1 MPGIESFLSP
11 EDLEYILDL
20 PEVRSAW
27 ERLDKTT
34 GNKIDFT
41 IELTDSIRVA
51 LETRFGLDFSG
62 ISRIPMRWINGD
74 TEPHIDRGASK
85 FENTYLVYLNDSPGE
100 FLIGDESFPITQ
112 NTGYMFN
119 EGVNHSTAN
128 TGIVPRLLLGPM
140 NEFVE
145 PVGVGGGVL
154 YYSTQANAEST
165 INAIAYSGYYTYIVG
180 TINNSNSGYGSIG
193 AYTSWRIASSST
205 GSSPQNVVYTNG
217 DSLNSDGDTAYYYL
231 YPNAPCFLE
240 GSTILCQIDG
250 VEKYVPVES
259 MQKDMLVKTY
269 LHGFKKVVVLA
280 KGEIVNPGN
289 DERTENRL
297 YKCSK
302 EKYPE
307 LTEDLYITGCHSIL
321 KGLVSDKE
329 MEDTRKHL
337 GKIYVTDKKFR
348 LMAHLDELAEPWN
361 SEGTY
366 TIYHF
371 ALENEDDGMNYGV
384 YAGGG
389 LLVETCAIR
398 TLLNRSNMRVL

>member
-11 EDLEYILDL
+11 EDLEYICSL
-20 PEVRSAW
+20 PEVQSA
-27 ERLDKTT
+27 RTQLDAM
-34 GNKIDFT
+34 GGGRVQFT
-41 IELTDSIRVA
+41 IELTPSIRS
-51 LETRFGLDFSG
+51 TIMSRFGLDLSTMTN
-62 ISRIPMRWINGD
+62 IPMRWIKGD
-74 TEPHIDRGASK
+74 TAPHTDSAQTQ
-85 FENTYLVYLNDSPGE
+85 FQNTYLVYLSDSPGE
-100 FLIGDESFPITQ
+100 FLIGDESFPISQ
-112 NTGYMFN
+112 NTGYMFH

-128 TGIVPRLLLGPM
+128 TGVVPRLLLGPM

-145 PVGVGGGVL
+145 PVGAPGISYYANQADADALSNSIASGGFTIGVL
-154 YYSTQANAEST
+154 Y
-165 INAIAYSGYYTYIVG
+165 
-180 TINNSNSGYGSIG
+180 YGSIG
-193 AYTSWRIASSST
+193 AITHWRIASNSIGTSS
-205 GSSPQNVVYTNG
+205 QANVYTNG
-217 DSLNSDGDTAYYYL
+217 DVLNNNGAYYL

-269 LHGFKKVVVLA
+269 LHGFKRVVVLA

-348 LMAHLDELAEPWN
+348 LMAHIDERAEPWN

-366 TIYHF
+366 TIYNF

>member
-1 MPGIESFLSP
+1 
-11 EDLEYILDL
+11 
-20 PEVRSAW
+20 
-27 ERLDKTT
+27 
-34 GNKIDFT
+34 
-41 IELTDSIRVA
+41 
-51 LETRFGLDFSG
+51 
-62 ISRIPMRWINGD
+62 MRWIKGD
-74 TEPHIDRGASK
+74 TEPHIDRGESK
-85 FENTYLVYLNDSPGE
+85 FENTYLVYLSDSPGE

-128 TGIVPRLLLGPM
+128 TGFVTRLLLGPM
-140 NEFVE
+140 NEFAE
-145 PVGVGGGVL
+145 PVGIAPITYYANQADADSTTNSIAAGGSYTIGTDI
-154 YYSTQANAEST
+154 YS
-165 INAIAYSGYYTYIVG
+165 
-180 TINNSNSGYGSIG
+180 GSIG
-193 AYTSWRIASSST
+193 AYTSWRIASSSS
-205 GSSPQNVVYTNG
+205 GSSLQNIVYTNG
-217 DSLNSDGDTAYYYL
+217 NSLNSDSNTAYYNL
-231 YPNAPCFLE
+231 YPSAPCFLE

-289 DERTENRL
+289 DERSENRL

>member
-11 EDLEYILDL
+11 EDLEYICSL
-20 PEVRSAW
+20 PEVQTARTQ
-27 ERLDKTT
+27 LDTM
-34 GNKIDFT
+34 GGGRAQFT
-41 IELTDSIRVA
+41 IELTQSIRS
-51 LETRFGLDFSG
+51 TIMSRFGLDLSAMTK
-62 ISRIPMRWINGD
+62 IPMRWIKGD
-74 TEPHIDRGASK
+74 TAPHIDSARTQ
-85 FENTYLVYLNDSPGE
+85 FQNTYLVYLSDSPGE
-100 FLIGDESFPITQ
+100 FLIGDESFPISQ

-128 TGIVPRLLLGPM
+128 TGVVPRLLLGPM

-145 PVGVGGGVL
+145 PVGVGGGVH

-269 LHGFKKVVVLA
+269 LYGFKKVVVLA

-348 LMAHLDELAEPWN
+348 LMAHIDERAEPWN

-366 TIYHF
+366 TIDHF

>member
-1 MPGIESFLSP
+1 MPAIQSVLSP
-11 EDLEYILDL
+11 EDLEYIMDL

-27 ERLDKTT
+27 EKLDKT
-34 GNKIDFT
+34 GNDRVYFT
-41 IELTDSIRVA
+41 IELTESIRAA
-51 LETRFGLDFSG
+51 LEGHFGLDFSG
-62 ISRIPMRWINGD
+62 VSRIPMRWIKGD
-74 TEPHIDRGASK
+74 TAPHMDTGASK

-100 FLIGDESFPITQ
+100 FLIGSESYPITQ

-119 EGVNHSTAN
+119 EGTSHSTAN
-128 TGIVPRLLLGPM
+128 TGFVTRLLLGPM

-145 PVGVGGGVL
+145 PVGEGSGIF
-154 YYSTQANAEST
+154 YYANQTDAEAAT
-165 INAIAYSGYYTYIVG
+165 PQIAYGPSYIVG
-180 TINNSNSGYGSIG
+180 DLTAGGSSGSIG
-193 AYTSWRIASSST
+193 AVTSWKIASNSTGTSST
-205 GSSPQNVVYTNG
+205 AFTYMNG
-217 DSLNSDGDTAYYYL
+217 DTLNSPGIYYL
-231 YPNAPCFLE
+231 YPNTPCFLE

-259 MQKDMLVKTY
+259 LQKDTLVKTY
-269 LHGFKKVVVLA
+269 LHGFKKVVVLG

-321 KGLVSDKE
+321 KNRVSDKE
-329 MEDTRKHL
+329 KDDTLKHL
-337 GKIYVTDKKFR
+337 GKIYVTNRLFR
-348 LMAHLDELAEPWN
+348 LMAHIDERAEPWN

-371 ALENEDDGMNYGV
+371 ALENEDEGMNYGV

-389 LLVETCAIR
+389 LLVESCAIR

>member
-27 ERLDKTT
+27 ERLDKTI
-34 GNKIDFT
+34 GNKIYFT

-62 ISRIPMRWINGD
+62 ISRIPMRWIKGD

-85 FENTYLVYLNDSPGE
+85 FENTYLVYLCDSPGE

-128 TGIVPRLLLGPM
+128 TGFVTRLLLGPM
-140 NEFVE
+140 NEFAE
-145 PVGVGGGVL
+145 PVGIAPITYYANQADADSTTNSIAAGGSYTIGTDI
-154 YYSTQANAEST
+154 YS
-165 INAIAYSGYYTYIVG
+165 
-180 TINNSNSGYGSIG
+180 GSIG
-193 AYTSWRIASSST
+193 AYTSWRIASSSS
-205 GSSPQNVVYTNG
+205 GSSLQNIVYTNG
-217 DSLNSDGDTAYYYL
+217 NSLNSDSNTAYYNL
-231 YPNAPCFLE
+231 YPSAPCFLE

-329 MEDTRKHL
+329 MEDTLKHL